1 MEDQIFQF
9 DQKYILHPLPLRL
22 ELDKADPEV
31 QKVELLDYYFQ
42 SQELNFP
49 VIAILFDLN
58 NIQFDQLSFSFKDS
72 NSSCLVTIPN
82 NEDYKYVV
90 MPMRI

>member
-58 NIQFDQLSFSFKDS
+58 NIQFDPENHLADCLDFQFDLIKDYFDR
-72 NSSCLVTIPN
+72 LV
-82 NEDYKYVV
+82 D
-90 MPMRI
+90 